1 MGKVFRLRTF
11 IGEKGNVVCRL
22 QDGRIVLFTA
32 PYDELMEPDQV
43 VDVRVVNI
51 QHNYII
57 VEPTNEPPAREE
69 QEIEEIESTYIPEV
83 PEVYVD
89 DIVEELEKMIEKLSG
104 NAKVIPRAIL
114 KLIRLE
120 QRVIRLEQLIV
131 KILLDEA

>member
-1 MGKVFRLRTF
+1 LGKKFRLRTF

-22 QDGRIVLFTA
+22 PDGRIVLFSK

-69 QEIEEIESTYIPEV
+69 QEVEKIPEINEIL
-83 PEVYVD
+83 EVED
-89 DIVEELEKMIEKLSG
+89 TSLIKKLERISEEGYGDTAIIASG
-104 NAKVIPRAIL
+104 LLHIISLQN
-114 KLIRLE
+114 LI
-120 QRVIRLEQLIV
+120 IRNIREIF
-131 KILLDEA
+131 EE